1 MTHAIKN
8 HWQLQEAKNK
18 FSSLVELA
26 ANECPQ
32 IVTKHGK
39 DTVVVISIEDYKKLS
54 GHKTGLVKFFKNS
67 PLAKEELDLERSK
80 EQPREIEL

>member
-1 MTHAIKN
+1 MIKN

-26 ANECPQ
+26 QENSPQ

-39 DTVVVISIEDYKKLS
+39 DAVVIISIEEYKKLT
-54 GHKTGLVKFFKNS
+54 KPENNIVEFFQKS
-67 PLAKEELDLERSK
+67 PLAKEELILTRSK
-80 EQPREIEL
+80 EKPRAVEL